1 MEKNAVKILYYFLR
15 WSGKVDRDFP
25 CDIQDICTLSEY
37 KEVRYHAEKEK
48 CGQGMLS
55 KDNQDMQLGA
65 ALVVQDPGSQGG

>member
-1 MEKNAVKILYYFLR
+1 MNYFLR
-15 WSGKVDRDFP
+15 WSGKVDREFFLVMFR
-25 CDIQDICTLSEY
+25 ICTLSEY
-37 KEVRYHAEKEK
+37 KEARYHTEKEK

>member
-1 MEKNAVKILYYFLR
+1 MVRKSRQRI
-15 WSGKVDRDFP
+15 FP
-25 CDIQDICTLSEY
+25 CDIQDISCTLSEY
-37 KEVRYHAEKEK
+37 KEARYHAEKEK

>member
-1 MEKNAVKILYYFLR
+1 MVRKSRQRIFAIFR
-15 WSGKVDRDFP
+15 
-25 CDIQDICTLSEY
+25 ICTLSEY
-37 KEVRYHAEKEK
+37 KEARYHTEKEK

>member
-1 MEKNAVKILYYFLR
+1 MVKNSKQEI
-15 WSGKVDRDFP
+15 FP
-25 CDIQDICTLSEY
+25 WDIQDMHFDWIY
-37 KEVRYHAEKEK
+37 KEARYHTEKEK